1 MVYKILIP
9 YGISIV
15 YPPTPII
22 SISLSTIKT
31 NINKMAK
38 KRKQGQKY
46 PEGFTQRQILLKLCE
61 KDKTSTTEIID
72 FLRDDHNISEQKNIR
87 EHHLKKLEKKKL
99 IKRESAGC
107 GYPDYWSVIPDF
119 RPLKELVD
127 RLTHIYK
134 DFESH
139 HSQTVF
145 MRSQYYHSMT
155 PVLVKRFKD
164 SILDND
170 LSILATHKHA
180 ATREQPLTE
189 GDEDLL
195 DRALGANWLAL
206 KWVVHFISVE
216 ADDRGSILQQLLHS
230 VRNSKISPATADAIG
245 YANGF
250 YDGMVGARPWVD
262 DIDKV
267 VIKTWINEKGDNE
280 KVQLTYARAC
290 RQAHPDFL
298 DMCHRRDEPR
308 INWKELFT
316 QLDHLNSNYRYLFD

>member
-1 MVYKILIP
+1 
-9 YGISIV
+9 
-15 YPPTPII
+15 
-22 SISLSTIKT
+22 
-31 NINKMAK
+31 MAK

-46 PEGFTQRQILLKLCE
+46 PEGFTQKQILLKLCE

-99 IKRESAGC
+99 IKKESAGR

-119 RPLKELVD
+119 RLLKELVD

-164 SILDND
+164 SIPDND
-170 LSILATHKHA
+170 LSMLATHKHA

-216 ADDRGSILQQLLHS
+216 ADERGSILQQLLDS
-230 VRNSKISPATADAIG
+230 VRNSKISPAAAYAAG

-250 YDGMVGARPWVD
+250 CDGMVEARPWIV

-267 VIKTWINEKGDNE
+267 ITKTTINENGTNE
-280 KVQLTYARAC
+280 KVQLTYASAC
-290 RQAHPDFL
+290 RQADPDSFE
-298 DMCHRRDEPR
+298 RIPARDELC
-308 INWKELFT
+308 INWEELFI
-316 QLDHLNSNYRYLFD
+316 QLDNLNSKYPYLFD

>member
-1 MVYKILIP
+1 MA
-9 YGISIV
+9 
-15 YPPTPII
+15 
-22 SISLSTIKT
+22 KT
-31 NINKMAK
+31 NQITLG
-38 KRKQGQKY
+38 RL
-46 PEGFTQRQILLKLCE
+46 QILMYLVNRPGWVLPTEVLDNVKP
-61 KDKTSTTEIID
+61 DGITTLHGVRKALNE
-72 FLRDDHNISEQKNIR
+72 LECVEMKNITPAGR
-87 EHHLKKLEKKKL
+87 PNYQCRIKPDPETFHILVTKAFEH
-99 IKRESAGC
+99 
-107 GYPDYWSVIPDF
+107 
-119 RPLKELVD
+119 D
-127 RLTHIYK
+127 R
-134 DFESH
+134 D
-139 HSQTVF
+139 SQTVF
-145 MRSQYYHSMT
+145 MRSQYYRGMSRD
-155 PVLVKRFKD
+155 LVQRFKE
-164 SILDND
+164 SIPDND
-170 LSILATHKHA
+170 LSKLDTYTHT

-189 GDEDLL
+189 DDEWLL
-195 DRALGANWLAL
+195 TNALRANWLAL

-230 VRNSKISPATADAIG
+230 VRNPKISPATADAIG

-280 KVQLTYARAC
+280 KEQLTYARAC